1 MIERTGLIVA
11 LLLFCA
17 AGTAAQETQV
27 NGRRAVVMDGEA
39 AQLVVDMAG
48 GSIADFQF
56 QDQGLN
62 PLDWNRHGEGTQAH
76 SMGHFL
82 CLDRWASASQAESAN
97 GMPGHGEASNVEWKL
112 LRGPAKKDDFIEV
125 EMQAVLPLAGLQVR
139 RWIRLSQQHAFVT
152 VREEVTNTNK
162 LGRIY
167 NMVQHPTIGPPFLDE
182 TTVVDANAHKGF
194 MAYSPLPDPE
204 DPEVYWPQAINLN
217 SGQSVDMRYLADD
230 QNPTNAGYTFEEEYG
245 WTTASTAGHNLLIG
259 YMWKTEEYPWFNV
272 WRATAAGK
280 PVARGLEFGTTG
292 LPLPPAVLVAK
303 GKIFDRP
310 LFEYIDAGQTV
321 SRVYAAFLFAIPA
334 DYSGTERVAHADGLL
349 RVRARDTSGAR
360 GLVQE
365 TASGHVRAPD
375 KDLLMEVEKL
385 FIE

>member
-1 MIERTGLIVA
+1 MSLSVA

-17 AGTAAQETQV
+17 ASTAAQETEV
-27 NGRRAVVMDGEA
+27 NGRRAVVLNGQS

-48 GSIADFQF
+48 GSIADFHF
-56 QDQGLN
+56 QEQGIN
-62 PLDWNRHGEGTQAH
+62 PLEWNRQSRGTQAH

-82 CLDRWASASQAESAN
+82 CLDRWASASPAESSN
-97 GMPGHGEASNVEWKL
+97 GMPGHGEASNVEWQL
-112 LRGPAKKDDFIEV
+112 SRGPNDKGDFIEV
-125 EMQAVLPLAGLQVR
+125 EMQAVLPLAGLEVR
-139 RWIRLSQQHAFVT
+139 RWIRLSRQNAFFT

-204 DPEVYWPQAINLN
+204 DPEVYWPQAINLS
-217 SGQSVDMRYLADD
+217 SGQSVDMRYLAGDH
-230 QNPTNAGYTFEEEYG
+230 NPTNAGYTFEEEYG

-259 YMWKTEEYPWFNV
+259 YLWKTSEYPWFNV
-272 WRATAAGK
+272 WRSSADGK
-280 PVARGLEFGTTG
+280 PIARGLEFGTTG

-303 GKIFDRP
+303 GKIFGRN

-321 SRVYAAFLFAIPA
+321 ARVYAAFLFAIPA
-334 DYSGTERVAHADGLL
+334 DYRGTERVAYADGLL
-349 RVRARDTSGAR
+349 RVRARGTSGPR
-360 GLVQE
+360 GLVLE
-365 TASGHVRAPD
+365 TTSGQVRATD
-375 KDLLMEVEKL
+375 KDLVMEVEDL